1 MPNLI
6 DVGEVS
12 RRILPIIYVID
23 ISDLKNFECISNLN
37 QTMHAIT
44 SMFECYYGDYDY
56 DIRINVLSNAME
68 GKWMYNELQL
78 ANKFEWKELH
88 TCNEADP
95 TSLLEEL
102 NKKLSRSEM
111 LKNDVGF
118 CVPYIVLIS
127 DRTHAST
134 VEWENTVERVT
145 NGNKWFKY
153 SNKLAISINDDTN
166 VDFLLKFVKN
176 IETIVPLQ
184 DACYVHSIMF
194 KYFNRDTPKGFGEFL
209 KECGASESSQEP
221 LEDEG
226 WGDWE

>member
-1 MPNLI
+1 M
-6 DVGEVS
+6 
-12 RRILPIIYVID
+12 
-23 ISDLKNFECISNLN
+23 
-37 QTMHAIT
+37 Q
-44 SMFECYYGDYDY
+44 
-56 DIRINVLSNAME
+56 
-68 GKWMYNELQL
+68 
-78 ANKFEWKELH
+78 
-88 TCNEADP
+88 
-95 TSLLEEL
+95 
-102 NKKLSRSEM
+102 LSRSEM
-111 LKNDVGF
+111 LKSDVGF
-118 CVPYIVLIS
+118 FVPYIVLIS

-209 KECGASESSQEP
+209 KECRASESSQEP